1 MDRIRKF
8 DEELK
13 NTFADAFFI
22 ARLGGGLLCCI
33 GMLMMLFPVQ
43 MASERKIIWSMLLG
57 CAICANGVCQWML
70 PYLRLREG
78 DKTVSI
84 YKKLEFMPVTKAQ
97 IRKVRCGYLNRLCI
111 CLGTAAFFMQQGVA
125 LLNHSFGIV
134 SVLFAAGWAVMV
146 WLAGCI
152 FIYVR

>member
-13 NTFADAFFI
+13 NTFADEFFI

-43 MASERKIIWSMLLG
+43 MAMLLG

-78 DKTVSI
+78 DQTVSI

-125 LLNHSFGIV
+125 LFNHSFGIV
-134 SVLFAAGWAVMV
+134 SVLFAAAWAVLV
-146 WLAGCI
+146 WLAGWI
-152 FIYVR
+152 FIYK

>member
-84 YKKLEFMPVTKAQ
+84 YKKLEVMPVTKAQ
-97 IRKVRCGYLNRLCI
+97 IRKVR
-111 CLGTAAFFMQQGVA
+111 
-125 LLNHSFGIV
+125 
-134 SVLFAAGWAVMV
+134 
-146 WLAGCI
+146 
-152 FIYVR
+152 

>member
-57 CAICANGVCQWML
+57 CAKIGRASC
-70 PYLRLREG
+70 RER
-78 DKTVSI
+78 V
-84 YKKLEFMPVTKAQ
+84 
-97 IRKVRCGYLNRLCI
+97 
-111 CLGTAAFFMQQGVA
+111 
-125 LLNHSFGIV
+125 
-134 SVLFAAGWAVMV
+134 
-146 WLAGCI
+146 
-152 FIYVR
+152 

>member
-13 NTFADAFFI
+13 NTFADEFFI

-33 GMLMMLFPVQ
+33 GMLMLLFPVQ
-43 MASERKIIWSMLLG
+43 MAMLLG

-78 DKTVSI
+78 DQTVSI

-125 LLNHSFGIV
+125 LFNHSFGIV
-134 SVLFAAGWAVMV
+134 SVLFAAAWAVVV
-146 WLAGCI
+146 WLAGWI
-152 FIYVR
+152 FIYK